1 MEAINVMA
9 FLRLSFI
16 ASKVCHKNKRF
27 SIETS
32 RRAFLGFPFA
42 FPLAFDRE
50 GHVTRSESRSAEGFA
65 EPLSGAPP
73 IEMIQLP
80 AGPLRLPN
88 GRDTVVSTFALGRS
102 EITVAQW
109 NAVAKLPKR
118 KRVLHLLK
126 TGKDS
131 PFGWKPEQAAEMV
144 AFRDCVEFCARL
156 SKLTGRLY
164 RLPSDREWV
173 YACRAG
179 TSTDFWWG
187 NAFNPHLVALPK
199 EHEAP
204 HPPASTGFANPFGL
218 FDIIGNVDEWVSDGD
233 PNRTNFHMLHSTATE
248 SDWLSE
254 KFTRTAL
261 GFRVAV

>member
-1 MEAINVMA
+1 MA

-16 ASKVCHKNKRF
+16 ASKVCHKNESF

-42 FPLAFDRE
+42 FPLTFDRQ
-50 GHVTRSESRSAEGFA
+50 GRVTKLESRSAAGFA
-65 EPLSGAPP
+65 EPLPSAPP
-73 IEMIQLP
+73 LEMIQLP

-88 GRDTVVSTFALGRS
+88 GRDTVVSSYALGRY
-102 EITVAQW
+102 EITIAQW

-118 KRVLHLLK
+118 KRLLSLLK

-131 PFGWKPEQAAEMV
+131 PFGWQPEQAAETI
-144 AFRDCVEFCARL
+144 AFHDAIEFCARL
-156 SKLTGRLY
+156 SKLSGRLY
-164 RLPSDREWV
+164 RLPTDHEWV

-179 TSTDFWWG
+179 TPSDFWWG
-187 NAFNPHLVALPK
+187 NAFNPALAVAPK
-199 EHEAP
+199 ENEAP
-204 HPPASTGFANPFGL
+204 HAPASLGFANPFGL
-218 FDIIGNVDEWVSDGD
+218 FDTVGNVDEWVADSD
-233 PNRTNFHMLHSTATE
+233 PKRTDFHLFRLSATE

-254 KFTRTAL
+254 KFTRTDL

>member
-1 MEAINVMA
+1 MA

-16 ASKVCHKNKRF
+16 ASKVCHKNERF
-27 SIETS
+27 SIELS

-42 FPLAFDRE
+42 FPLAFDRQ
-50 GHVTRSESRSAEGFA
+50 GRVTRSETRTAEGFA
-65 EPLSGAPP
+65 EPLPGAPP
-73 IEMIQLP
+73 IEMLQLP
-80 AGPLRLPN
+80 AGSLRLPN

-144 AFRDCVEFCARL
+144 AFRDCVEFCDRL

-179 TSTDFWWG
+179 TSTEFWWG

-204 HPPASTGFANPFGL
+204 QPPASTGFANPFGL

>member
-1 MEAINVMA
+1 MA
-9 FLRLSFI
+9 FLRLRFI

-42 FPLAFDRE
+42 FPLAFDRQ
-50 GHVTRSESRSAEGFA
+50 GHVTASESRTAEGFA
-65 EPLSGAPP
+65 DALPGAPP
-73 IEMIQLP
+73 LELIQIPSGAL
-80 AGPLRLPN
+80 LLPN
-88 GRDTVVSTFALGRS
+88 GREARVSAFALGRH
-102 EITVAQW
+102 EVTVAQW

-118 KRVLHLLK
+118 KLTLPVLK
-126 TGKDS
+126 TGANS
-131 PFGWKPEQAAEMV
+131 PFGWRPEQAAEMV

-156 SKLTGRLY
+156 AKFTGRDY

-179 TSTDFWWG
+179 TATQFWWG
-187 NAFNPHLVALPK
+187 NVFNPHLVALPK

-204 HPPASTGFANPFGL
+204 KPPASTGFANPFGL

-233 PNRTNFHMLHSTATE
+233 PNRTNFHMFHSTPTE

-254 KFTRTAL
+254 KFTRTGL